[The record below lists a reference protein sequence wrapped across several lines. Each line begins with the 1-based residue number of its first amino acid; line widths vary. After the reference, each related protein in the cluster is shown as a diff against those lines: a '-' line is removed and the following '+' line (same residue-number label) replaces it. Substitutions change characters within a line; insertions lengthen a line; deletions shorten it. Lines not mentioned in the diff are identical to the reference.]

1 MNTSSQPVTLP
12 EQLGLAQV
20 DELHA
25 HLVDLLETT
34 HEIVF
39 DAGAVDRLDAAG
51 VQLLC
56 AAARATQQAGGSV
69 SWRAVSPALVRAAE
83 QLGLSEALLLPTE
96 DASENTSDSPTGDTD
111 KWPRY

>member
-25 HLVDLLETT
+25 HLIELLETT
-34 HEIVF
+34 NEIVF
-39 DAGAVDRLDAAG
+39 DAGAVDGLDAAG

-56 AAARATQQAGGSV
+56 AAARASQQAGGSV

-83 QLGLSEALLLPTE
+83 QLGLSEALLLPAE
-96 DASENTSDSPTGDTD
+96 DASEKANVPPAGDTD
-111 KWPRY
+111 